1 MAAVTPATV
10 LRESVGS
17 MTLFIAQFAAITSG
31 ATGDTWATGLGNTI
45 VGAWAVATTAGA
57 GKALTTSFL
66 SGTVTV
72 NSEIGATGAYVYVLA
87 KA

>member
-1 MAAVTPATV
+1 MAAITPATV

-31 ATGDTWATGLGNTI
+31 TGDTWATGLGNTI
-45 VGAWAVATTAGA
+45 VGVWAVASTAGA
-57 GKALTTSFL
+57 GKAMAASW
-66 SGTVTV
+66 SGGTITLDV
-72 NSEIGATGAYVYVLA
+72 IDGATGGYVYVLA